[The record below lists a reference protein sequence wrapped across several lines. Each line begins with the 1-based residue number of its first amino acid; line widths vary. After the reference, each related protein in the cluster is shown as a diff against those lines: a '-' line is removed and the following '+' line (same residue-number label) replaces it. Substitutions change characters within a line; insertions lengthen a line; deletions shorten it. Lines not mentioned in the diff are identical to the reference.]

1 MDEYVTLYSMGLRF
15 VLSISYLNHE
25 IASREYTKLTIYLQN
40 GQILIVYAMSG
51 ILFCFVS

>member
-1 MDEYVTLYSMGLRF
+1 MNEYVTLYSMGLRF